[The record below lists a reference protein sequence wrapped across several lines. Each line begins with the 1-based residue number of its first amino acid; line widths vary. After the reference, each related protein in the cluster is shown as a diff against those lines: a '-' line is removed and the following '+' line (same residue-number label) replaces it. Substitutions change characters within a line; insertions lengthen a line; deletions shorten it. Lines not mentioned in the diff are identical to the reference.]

1 MNANT
6 PRGSTRWAPP
16 APDRVSVHAPAC
28 PSCPGHGRLDRGP
41 ALMGGTG
48 IIEMQ
53 RWRCDLDPFH
63 WWDDFRVI
71 ADL

>member
-1 MNANT
+1 
-6 PRGSTRWAPP
+6 
-16 APDRVSVHAPAC
+16 VHAPAC